1 MITNSDDMQRKVVE
15 CGGWLIKQSAKLA
28 DLLCDGNCEL
38 NVRVVAN
45 RGVPSMSV
53 TVNNTP
59 VDDLEEIQ

>member
-28 DLLCDGNCEL
+28 DLLCDGCCEL
-38 NVRVVAN
+38 NVRLVAN
-45 RGVPSMSV
+45 GGVPSMSV

>member
-1 MITNSDDMQRKVVE
+1 M
-15 CGGWLIKQSAKLA
+15 IKQSAKLA

-45 RGVPSMSV
+45 GGVPSMSV